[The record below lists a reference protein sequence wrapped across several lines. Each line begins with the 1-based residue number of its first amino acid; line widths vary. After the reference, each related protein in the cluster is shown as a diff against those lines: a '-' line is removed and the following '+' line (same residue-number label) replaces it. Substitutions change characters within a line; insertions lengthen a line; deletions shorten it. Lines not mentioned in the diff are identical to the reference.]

1 MQGKIL
7 IVDAIATNRIV
18 LKVKLAS
25 AFYTVLQAGTASEA
39 AEIAATQA
47 PDLILCALTL
57 PDGTAAELSRR
68 LRKDPQTELIP
79 LMAVG
84 CDKDRESR
92 MATLE
97 AGVQDVL
104 IKPLDDTLLLG
115 RVRCLIRA
123 HNTAA
128 EWQMRD
134 DTTRALGLAEPE
146 SAFAPQP
153 RIALVGVDLAKLK
166 GWAMALR
173 PALSGKVS
181 LATPA
186 DTLRDVHS
194 GETPDAFVLAMPTV
208 SVEAGHECLRLISA
222 LRTNGETRHA
232 GILVVQ
238 CTPDAA
244 LAANAL
250 DLGADDLMTDG
261 FDAAEL
267 SLRLKAL
274 LRRKRMDAQL
284 RASVRTGLQ
293 AAVYD
298 PLTGLYNR
306 RYAMPHLSRIA
317 EHASSSGRPFAV
329 MLGDLDHFKRI
340 NDIYGHASGDAV
352 LVEVAKRLRGAVRAS
367 DMVAR
372 IGGEEFMLVMP
383 GTTLAE
389 ARAAALRICELIA
402 SLPFEIP
409 GASQPIRVTISIGM
423 ALGGED
429 GFDEGDPVRTGEV
442 LLEQADKALYAAKIK
457 GRNQVKLGNRPA
469 A

>member
-18 LKVKLAS
+18 LKVKLAT
-25 AFYTVLQAGTASEA
+25 AFYAVLQAGSVAEA
-39 AEIAATQA
+39 AKIAAVEL
-47 PDLILCALTL
+47 PDLILCSLTL
-57 PDGTAAELSRR
+57 PDGTAASLC
-68 LRKDPQTELIP
+68 RKLKTNPLTEHLP

-84 CDKDRESR
+84 NDIDRQER
-92 MATLE
+92 METLE
-97 AGVQDVL
+97 AGAQDVL
-104 IKPLDDTLLLG
+104 EKPLDDTLLLG
-115 RVRCLIRA
+115 RVRSLIRA
-123 HNTAA
+123 HNAAA

-134 DTTRALGLAEPE
+134 ETTRALGLAEPE
-146 SAFAPQP
+146 NAFAPQP
-153 RIALVGVDLAKLK
+153 RCALVGIDLAKLK

-173 PALSGKVS
+173 PALSGNVS

-186 DTLRDVHS
+186 DTLRDIHS
-194 GETPDAFVLAMPTV
+194 GEVPDAFVLSMPTV
-208 SVEAGHECLRLISA
+208 STEAGHDCLRLISA
-222 LRTNGETRHA
+222 LRTNGETRHS
-232 GILVVQ
+232 GIIVIQ

-267 SLRLKAL
+267 ALRLKAL

-284 RASVRTGLQ
+284 RASVRTGLK

-317 EHASSSGRPFAV
+317 EHGRSSERPFAV
-329 MLGDLDHFKRI
+329 MLADLDHFKRI
-340 NDIYGHASGDAV
+340 NDLYGHASGDAV
-352 LVEVAKRLRGAVRAS
+352 LVEVAKRLQRAVRAS

-372 IGGEEFMLVMP
+372 IGGEEFMLVMA
-383 GTTLAE
+383 GTTLGE
-389 ARAAALRICELIA
+389 ARTVALRICDMIS
-402 SLPFEIP
+402 SLPFDIP
-409 GASQPIRVTISIGM
+409 GSSTPIPVTISIGM
-423 ALGGED
+423 ALGGLD
-429 GFDEGDPVRTGEV
+429 DRDETDAIRVGEA
-442 LLEQADKALYAAKIK
+442 LLEQADKALYAAKVK